1 VGVELGDRANL
12 EPMLVRMAAS
22 NMQIERIDPE
32 DPMYR
37 YLT

>member
-1 VGVELGDRANL
+1 
-12 EPMLVRMAAS
+12 MLVRMAAS